1 MNFSSRNIERPV
13 MPDRL
18 SPPSAAALPFVYPL
32 DDFYARA
39 GLRLPNFERLAGEQV
54 PEPYRSLLVHENDM
68 TPTLER
74 FHEAEI
80 HLKILGRAQREDSY
94 FREVVLQLD
103 GSNQPVEFGAI
114 KVNLVLFSS
123 KARQLILEEKLP
135 LGRILKECDA
145 AHSTVAKAFFRVEA
159 DELICR
165 ALNLPQTTVALYGRR
180 ANILDPQKRP
190 LSEIVEILPPIYQ
203 P

>member
-1 MNFSSRNIERPV
+1 MSDS
-13 MPDRL
+13 L
-18 SPPSAAALPFVYPL
+18 SPPPAAALPFVYPL

-39 GLRLPNFERLAGEQV
+39 GLRLPNFERLSGEQV

-68 TPTLER
+68 TPTLQR

-80 HLKILGRAQREDSY
+80 HLQILGRARRDDFY

-114 KVNLVLFSS
+114 KVGLALFPP
-123 KARQLILEEKLP
+123 KARHTILEEHLP
-135 LGRILKECDA
+135 LGRILKDCDI
-145 AHSTVAKAFFRVEA
+145 AHSTVVKAFFRVEA

-165 ALNLPQTTVALYGRR
+165 ALNLPPSTVSLYGRR
-180 ANILDPQKRP
+180 ANILDTQKRP
-190 LSEIVEILPPIYQ
+190 LSEIVEILPPIN
-203 P
+203 PS